1 MRAGTEYILRL
12 RPWSP
17 RAFLSAMAILALA
30 AAIQEMLV
38 MQGMPLHFAAFFPA
52 ILLASLVAGAPAGIF
67 AMMLTVPLVWWAF
80 MPPYFEFNPLTPDE
94 YDSIVM
100 FVLGSSLTIS
110 FANLCREALLLL
122 RK

>member
-17 RAFLSAMAILALA
+17 RAFMAATIILALA
-30 AAIQEMLV
+30 AGIQEV
-38 MQGMPLHFAAFFPA
+38 FVVFGMPLYFAAFFPA
-52 ILLASLVAGAPAGIF
+52 ILLASFVAGAPAGIF
-67 AMMLTVPLVWWAF
+67 AMVLTVPLVWWAF
-80 MPPYFEFNPLTPDE
+80 MPPYFEFAPITPDE
-94 YDSIVM
+94 YDRIVM
-100 FVLGSSLTIS
+100 FVLGSSLMIS